1 MYYAVY
7 VVVMLAIPAMAIVSE
22 EDETVRVCAELMT
35 FQNTERV
42 VDATIATVDETSK
55 NKMLQ

>member
-1 MYYAVY
+1 
-7 VVVMLAIPAMAIVSE
+7 MLAIPAMAIVSE
-22 EDETVRVCAELMT
+22 EDETLRVCAELMT